1 MTLPAPIKLKE
12 WFNES
17 VEDYLLIAPTSVS
30 PQPVHVLNG
39 FFHASLT
46 GRRAWRTAT
55 DLVATR
61 SGGWAKTNEQVRNHG
76 GLNLPAAD
84 IDMTRARRATAG
96 LVATDRAVFNTNAS
110 FQLANLGLVSSD
122 TTHFRLGTLASRL
135 ALDSGGAADDL
146 TKLVARLHQPQ
157 PNPHWALQS
166 VLSDPG
172 ATTDWVIKPP
182 SAAEWWGTQPAA
194 IHLAT
199 ELGGLLR
206 RAIALA
212 ASNADSLLG
221 LQTLGLAATWCGLV
235 AFAQVPSLLTQGTAQ
250 CLLAEAGTPGALP
263 TLRDSSATVFDR
275 VQNTFYS
282 YLADRLTQEVTERF
296 DLTPP
301 ARARD
306 AHDFLTSCE
315 PYALS
320 GGIKTS
326 QQRIP
331 DIFDLYL
338 RDHDT
343 FTAMGLALQDSL
355 QQSMGDKP
363 KKWFSAVGRHCGF
376 VGPRRGYPPRF
387 RVEVALAPTLVL
399 AGMSE
404 HDEMSIPFSEWLER
418 LSKRFGVHF
427 GATPATRAVVPRT
440 SEEELDQNVAN
451 LAALLSSLGLARR
464 YSDGVTEVLNPMVLW
479 QKA

>member
-1 MTLPAPIKLKE
+1 MALPAPIKLKE
-12 WFNES
+12 WFNAS
-17 VEDYLLIAPTSVS
+17 VEDYLIIAPTSVS

-39 FFHASLT
+39 FFHASLS

-55 DLVATR
+55 DLVATKA
-61 SGGWAKTNEQVRNHG
+61 GGWARTNEQVRDRG
-76 GLNLPAAD
+76 GLSLPAAD
-84 IDMTRARRATAG
+84 IDLTRARRASAG
-96 LVATDRAVFNTNAS
+96 LVATDRAVFSGNAS

-122 TTHFRLGTLASRL
+122 TTHFRLGALASRL
-135 ALDSGGAADDL
+135 ALESGDAGDDL
-146 TKLVARLHQPQ
+146 TRLVQRLRDPQ
-157 PNPHWALQS
+157 PNPHWALES

-172 ATTDWVIKPP
+172 ATSDWVVEPPAATDWWG
-182 SAAEWWGTQPAA
+182 AAPAA
-194 IHLAT
+194 GQLAT

-212 ASNADSLLG
+212 ASDADSLLG

-235 AFAQVPSLLTQGTAQ
+235 AFAQVPSLLTQGTPQ

-282 YLADRLTQEVTERF
+282 WLADRLAQEVTERF

-301 ARARD
+301 ARTAD

-331 DIFDLYL
+331 DIYDLYL
-338 RDHDT
+338 QDHDK
-343 FTAMGLALQDSL
+343 FTAMALALQDSL

-404 HDEMSIPFSEWLER
+404 KDGTSLPFAEWLER
-418 LSKRFGVHF
+418 LSERFGIHF
-427 GATPATRAVVPRT
+427 GATAATRAMVPRA

-451 LAALLSSLGLARR
+451 LASLLSSLGLARR
-464 YSDGVTEVLNPMVLW
+464 YSDGVTEVLNPTFLW
-479 QKA
+479 QKS

>member
-1 MTLPAPIKLKE
+1 MALPAPIKLKE
-12 WFNES
+12 WFNAS
-17 VEDYLLIAPTSVS
+17 IEDYVIIAPTSVS

-39 FFHASLT
+39 FFHASLS
-46 GRRAWRTAT
+46 GRRSWRTAT

-61 SGGWAKTNEQVRNHG
+61 SGGWAKTNEQIRDRG
-76 GLNLPAAD
+76 GLSLPDAD
-84 IDMTRARRATAG
+84 LDLTRARRATAG
-96 LVATDRAVFNTNAS
+96 LVATDRAVFSGNAS

-122 TTHFRLGTLASRL
+122 TTHFRLGALASRL
-135 ALDSGGAADDL
+135 ALESGGAADDL
-146 TKLVARLHQPQ
+146 TKLVARLRQPQ

-172 ATTDWVIKPP
+172 ATSDWVVEQPT
-182 SAAEWWGTQPAA
+182 AADWWGTAPAA
-194 IHLAT
+194 AHLAA

-212 ASNADSLLG
+212 ASDADSLLG
-221 LQTLGLAATWCGLV
+221 IQTLGSAATWCGLV
-235 AFAQVPSLLTQGTAQ
+235 AFAQVPSLLTLGTPQ

-263 TLRDSSATVFDR
+263 TLRDASATAFDR

-282 YLADRLTQEVTERF
+282 WLADRLTQEVTERF
-296 DLTPP
+296 DHTPP
-301 ARARD
+301 TATSE
-306 AHDFLTSCE
+306 AHAFLTSCE

-331 DIFDLYL
+331 DIYELYL
-338 RDHDT
+338 KDHDE
-343 FTAMGLALQDSL
+343 FTAMGLALQDGL

-404 HDEMSIPFSEWLER
+404 TDGMSVPFAEWLAR
-418 LSKRFGVHF
+418 LSDRYGLHF
-427 GATPATRAVVPRT
+427 GATSATRAMVPRA
-440 SEEELDQNVAN
+440 SEEELDQNLAN

-464 YSDGVTEVLNPMVLW
+464 YSDGVTEVLNPTVLW
-479 QKA
+479 QKS